1 MRSPDPIA
9 LLITG
14 AEVLDGRVLDTN
26 SNYLGAALRECGL
39 VIGHLIACQDH
50 QSEIEE
56 ALRFLIERHEV
67 VLVSGGLGPTTDDLT
82 REAIAAVSNRS
93 LVQVP
98 EVVVRMEQFF
108 RERRREMSETNLKQ
122 ALLPS
127 GATII
132 ENHRGTAPGFW
143 LECARA
149 DRSQAV
155 VCAMPGVPA
164 ELRPMFDTAVLP
176 IIRQRLGVNA
186 QQERRIMRVFAL
198 PEAEVGARIERLKL
212 APEIEVS
219 YRALFPEIQVILK
232 SRGELKILNHAADAV
247 EDALGVA
254 NVFSKSLDCGMEQA
268 AHDELLRQGST
279 VAVAESCTGGLVGSL
294 LSKTPGASNYFL
306 GGVISYSNEIKISQL
321 GVKRE
326 ILDQHGAVSA
336 EVVKAMASGVRARFG
351 SSVALSVSGVAG
363 PDGGSDSKPVGR
375 FFIGFAT
382 ADQVQAFQYFFP
394 TSRERIQTFA
404 AYCAIDLLRRYLLG
418 LSLRN
423 ETPQ

>member
-1 MRSPDPIA
+1 MRCDVVAIGTE
-9 LLITG
+9 LLLGQITDTNSQWIG
-14 AEVLDGRVLDTN
+14 EQLAAVGIDSLLQVKVGDNHARIVTLLGRVLAD
-26 SNYLGAALRECGL
+26 ADA
-39 VIGHLIACQDH
+39 VIVC
-50 QSEIEE
+50 
-56 ALRFLIERHEV
+56 
-67 VLVSGGLGPTTDDLT
+67 GGLGPTHDDLT